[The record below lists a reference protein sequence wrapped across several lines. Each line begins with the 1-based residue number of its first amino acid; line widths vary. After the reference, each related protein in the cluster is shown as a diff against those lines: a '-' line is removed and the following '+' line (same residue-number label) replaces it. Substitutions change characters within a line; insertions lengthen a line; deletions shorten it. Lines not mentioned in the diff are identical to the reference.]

1 MRFFFSFFQK
11 LGVGLPVVYSRSH
24 SESRLSLQLGA
35 SCVNQPL
42 FICFILA
49 SIHFLLFHSSL
60 KGVQRH
66 ICGWGISYTAA
77 NTQSSAEGVEEQGKT
92 RQTLRR
98 EGGKDGVWKRGERI
112 QETTGMCVVVGGWVA
127 WRDVSEKMKLWAQ
140 LLVGVVEL
148 ITFSKREHNCR
159 WRE

>member
-1 MRFFFSFFQK
+1 MRFFFFSFFQK

-98 EGGKDGVWKRGERI
+98 EGGKDGVWKRGREERGSRKP
-112 QETTGMCVVVGGWVA
+112 QVCAWWWVGGWPE
-127 WRDVSEKMKLWAQ
+127 EKSVK
-140 LLVGVVEL
+140 
-148 ITFSKREHNCR
+148 K
-159 WRE
+159 